1 MSKLSN
7 GGRLYLADY
16 EILEEVRGE
25 VNFFLDFL
33 IDSLKE
39 NLDIEKE
46 KLSTDFFEVY
56 VFSNQSKKGYLELG
70 LLNKK
75 NFKNFKESKVDI
87 KIIYRDIRHT
97 SEMNPNQGHI
107 SIYTPQRAAD
117 IKRSLSSI
125 STERSGID
133 IYEDSTIDFNLDNG
147 LETIGIIQEKVLE
160 IYEELLGCVNDLIR
174 NKIEQ

>member
-7 GGRLYLADY
+7 GGRWYLADY

-70 LLNKK
+70 FLVK
-75 NFKNFKESKVDI
+75 
-87 KIIYRDIRHT
+87 
-97 SEMNPNQGHI
+97 
-107 SIYTPQRAAD
+107 
-117 IKRSLSSI
+117 
-125 STERSGID
+125 
-133 IYEDSTIDFNLDNG
+133 
-147 LETIGIIQEKVLE
+147 
-160 IYEELLGCVNDLIR
+160 
-174 NKIEQ
+174 

>member
-1 MSKLSN
+1 MMLLNLWSRIIENKGGCKMSKLSN

-75 NFKNFKESKVDI
+75 ILKALKKAKWI
-87 KIIYRDIRHT
+87 
-97 SEMNPNQGHI
+97 
-107 SIYTPQRAAD
+107 
-117 IKRSLSSI
+117 
-125 STERSGID
+125 
-133 IYEDSTIDFNLDNG
+133 
-147 LETIGIIQEKVLE
+147 
-160 IYEELLGCVNDLIR
+160 
-174 NKIEQ
+174 